1 MTLYKEHNLTP
12 GETIEYLKKG
22 NKRFYKNL
30 TSKKDFP
37 SQLTHTKE
45 EQYPKAVIFTCVDSR
60 VPVEYIFDLNIGDVF
75 VIRVAGNVVN
85 DDILASTEFGCKIA
99 GAKLILVLGHENCGA
114 VKSAI
119 SQVKLGHISGLLE
132 KIEPAINQSQEF
144 CGEKVVDNADYVK
157 YVAIKNVEHTLDEIR
172 LKSSILSQMEK
183 DGEIKM
189 LGAIY
194 SLSSGKVTF
203 FED

>member
-12 GETIEYLKKG
+12 EETIEYLKKG
-22 NKRFYKNL
+22 NERFYKNL

-37 SQLTHTKE
+37 SQLTYTKE

-119 SQVKLGHISGLLE
+119 SQVKLGYISGLLE
-132 KIEPAINQSQEF
+132 KIEPAISQSQEF
-144 CGEKVVDNADYVK
+144 CGEKVVENADYVK

-194 SLSSGKVTF
+194 SLSTGKVTF